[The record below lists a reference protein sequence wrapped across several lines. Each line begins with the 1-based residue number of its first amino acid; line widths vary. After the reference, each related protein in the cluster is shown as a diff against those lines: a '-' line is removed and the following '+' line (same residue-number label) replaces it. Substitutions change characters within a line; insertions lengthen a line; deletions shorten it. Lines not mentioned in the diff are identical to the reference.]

1 MGVVYAAEDE
11 NLGRSVALKMIQ
23 RARGNELA
31 RRRFWREAR
40 AAARVSHP
48 NICHIYDVGEHDG
61 ELFLAMEFLQGESL
75 GSVIARSPL
84 PVSEALRLMVQILEA
99 LEAIHACGLVHRD
112 LKPSNIFITPTGPKI
127 LDFGLARIDEPGVE
141 LTKTEL
147 TLPGVMLGTPQYMAP
162 ERLKGAPA
170 DARADIFAAGA
181 VLFEVLTG
189 KPAFGE
195 GSVMEVLH
203 AVMYERPA
211 VLGGSPAIAA
221 ADRIIHRALSRNP
234 EDRYASARAM
244 ADDVRQALQLTDAA
258 ETVRA
263 RPMSRLIV
271 LPFRILRSDPETDFL
286 AFSLADAVTSS
297 LSGLESLIVRS
308 SVSASRYSAETP
320 DLDALAQRAD
330 VDIVLTGTLLRSGSQ
345 VRVNAQLV
353 EAPGGAVL
361 WSMTS
366 QVELG
371 DVFQLQDTLTQRIV
385 DSLAVPLSARDQRML
400 RSDVPGTAKAYEF
413 YLRANQLGYEPKNWS
428 LARDLYLRCLEED
441 PGYAPAWARLG
452 RIYRVLGM
460 YSDAD
465 SAECYRQ
472 SDAAFKRAL
481 SLNPDLPLAHNLY
494 TNLEV
499 ELGNA
504 REAMLRLLKR
514 AQTHSGDAELFA
526 GLVQACRYC
535 GLLKASV
542 AAYER
547 ARRLDPEIRTSINHA
562 YLMLGEYTRSIES
575 NVEDPPTLDS
585 LALWLMG
592 RRADAVALLRKIE
605 AGTLT
610 PGHRLFVVATRALL
624 EGNRTLCSEA
634 TARLLEGW
642 RPRDPCPLFYMA
654 RHLSFL
660 GDRERALTVLEQA
673 VEGGFYPYRFLSRD
687 PWLDTL
693 RGETR
698 FVAIVRRAE
707 ARYREALHAF
717 AQAGGDRVLG
727 LGKAVEALSS

>member
-11 NLGRSVALKMIQ
+11 HLGRSVALKLIQ
-23 RARGNELA
+23 RARGSEQA
-31 RRRFWREAR
+31 RQRFWREAR

-48 NICHIYDVGEHDG
+48 NICHVYDVGEHDG

-84 PVSEALRLMVQILEA
+84 PVAEALRMMLQILEA

-127 LDFGLARIDEPGVE
+127 LDFGLARLDERGAD
-141 LTKTEL
+141 LTQTEL

-162 ERLKGAPA
+162 ERLEGAPA

-181 VLFEVLTG
+181 VLFEMLSG

-195 GSVMEVLH
+195 GSVVEVLH

-221 ADRIIHRALSRNP
+221 ADRIIHRALSRKP
-234 EDRYASARAM
+234 ADRYATARAM
-244 ADDVRQALQLTDAA
+244 ADDVRQALQLTDSG

-271 LPFRILRSDPETDFL
+271 LPFRTLRSDPETDFL

-320 DLDALAQRAD
+320 DLDALAQHAD
-330 VDIVLTGTLLRSGSQ
+330 VDIVLTGTLLRAGSQ

-366 QVELG
+366 QIELG

-385 DSLAVPLSARDQRML
+385 DSLAVPLSARDQRTL

-428 LARDLYLRCLEED
+428 LARDLYLQCLEED

-460 YSDAD
+460 YSETD

-472 SDAAFKRAL
+472 ADAAFKRAL
-481 SLNPDLPLAHNLY
+481 ALNPELPLAHNLY

-514 AQTHSGDAELFA
+514 AQTRAGDAELFA

-547 ARRLDPEIRTSINHA
+547 ARRLDPEIRTSVNHA
-562 YLMLGEYTRSIES
+562 YLMLGDYARAIES
-575 NVEDPPTLDS
+575 NVEDPPTLNS

-592 RRADAVALLRKIE
+592 RQADAIALLRKIE
-605 AGTLT
+605 EGTLT
-610 PGHRLFVVATRALL
+610 SGHRLFLVALRSLL
-624 EGNRTLCSEA
+624 EGNRAVCADA

-642 RPRDPCPLFYMA
+642 RLRDPCPLFYLA

-660 GDRERALTVLEQA
+660 GDKERALALLNQA
-673 VEGGFYPYRFLSRD
+673 VEGGFYPYRFLARD
-687 PWLDTL
+687 PWLDAL
-693 RGETR
+693 RGEARFTR
-698 FVAIVRRAE
+698 IVRRAE
-707 ARYREALHAF
+707 ARYREALTAF
-717 AQAGGDRVLG
+717 VQSGGDRVLG
-727 LGKAVEALSS
+727 LGKAVEAPSF